1 MTFYLP
7 ICCALFATGFALRS
21 YGAYDND
28 NLPIYL
34 TSTLLIYMS
43 P

>member
-7 ICCALFATGFALRS
+7 ICCALFTTGFALRA
-21 YGAYDND
+21 YGAFHYE
-28 NLPIYL
+28 NLPVYL
-34 TSTLLIYMS
+34 TSTLFIYMS